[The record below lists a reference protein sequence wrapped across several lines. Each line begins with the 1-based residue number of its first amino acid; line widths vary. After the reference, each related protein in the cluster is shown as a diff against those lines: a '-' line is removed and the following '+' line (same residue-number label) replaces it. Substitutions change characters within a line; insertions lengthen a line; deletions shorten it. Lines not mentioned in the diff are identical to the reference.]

1 MEAPNSDDTLFRK
14 VMEAIKTR
22 DWQDEAVYGG
32 LLAIKDIHRLGPSLF
47 DDDALQMFHEAM
59 NHGNPFRVRQAAYD
73 VMLVTR
79 DQWLKSPK
87 LRQGLGDL
95 DFFRQLHRVVVEI
108 ARSDYQQSF
117 LLMMEILSEDVYWHP
132 YLRDH
137 MDLWVPFRYD
147 GEPQFLHIISN
158 VGGLTLTTLGDR
170 GSSSIDDILQRLV
183 VDEWA
188 AVPGR
193 QVPDLTADRLK
204 PLADVTGRFKE
215 LAFSDSCRKAVLATV
230 EQVLPGLDLRREDDY
245 AGPGDDVR
253 DIINDLVKNLRVPRH
268 QSSFD

>member
-79 DQWLKSPK
+79 DQWLKSPE

-117 LLMMEILSEDVYWHP
+117 LLMMEILSEDVCWHQ

-158 VGGLTLTTLGDR
+158 VGGLTLTTLGGL